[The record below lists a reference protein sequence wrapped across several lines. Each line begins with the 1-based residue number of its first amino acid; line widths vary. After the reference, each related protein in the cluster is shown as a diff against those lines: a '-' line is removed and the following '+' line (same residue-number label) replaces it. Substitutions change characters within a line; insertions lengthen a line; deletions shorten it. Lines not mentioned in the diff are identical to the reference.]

1 MIELSTVI
9 DDSFIS
15 ALVVRNPD
23 SIAMSTSIIST
34 NRLDTREMVFLMVL
48 SCVLFQF
55 VLKINDDCRSTFV
68 ASQNLIIP

>member
-1 MIELSTVI
+1 M

-34 NRLDTREMVFLMVL
+34 NRLNTREMVFVMVL
-48 SCVLFQF
+48 SYVLFQF
-55 VLKINDDCRSTFV
+55 VLDINDDCRSTFV
-68 ASQNLIIP
+68 ASQNLLIP